1 MTLAAASAA
10 PAASRV
16 RQASAGRASRLLAK
30 AGVVTLTVLLVL
42 FAVFPLYWM
51 IVTALSRLGSSR
63 GAGQPL
69 WPTTVT
75 FDNFIYV
82 FTQVPLGLWLFNSA
96 FVAVTV
102 ATGATFVGAMAGYSL
117 SRFRFRWTG
126 LFMLLIIA
134 TQLMPPTSIIIPL
147 YRIALATGLLNT
159 YTGLIIAHL
168 TDVLPI
174 SIFLLRGFFLS
185 IPREIEEAALVDGSS
200 QLGVLLRITM
210 RLAAPGLATVFIY
223 AFVVSWNDLLFAR
236 TLASS
241 SRVWTAPVG
250 LASFS
255 GEYYTL
261 FEPLMAA
268 ALVFALPVTIVFLI
282 LQRHFVHGLT
292 AGGVKG

>member
-1 MTLAAASAA
+1 MTLSEASGAHLVSGR
-10 PAASRV
+10 PALT
-16 RQASAGRASRLLAK
+16 GRAARL
-30 AGVVTLTVLLVL
+30 AGKVGLISLTILMVL
-42 FAVFPLYWM
+42 FAIFPLYWM

-69 WPTTVT
+69 WPTTLT
-75 FDNFIYV
+75 LDNFIYV
-82 FTQVPLGLWLFNSA
+82 FTQVPLGTWLFNSA
-96 FVAVTV
+96 FVAATV
-102 ATGATFVGAMAGYSL
+102 ATAATFVGAMAGYSL

-126 LFMLLIIA
+126 LFMLVIIA

-147 YRIALATGLLNT
+147 YRMALATNLLNT

-174 SIFLLRGFFLS
+174 SIFLLRGFFLT

-268 ALVFALPVTIVFLI
+268 ALIFALPVTIVFLA

>member
-1 MTLAAASAA
+1 MTLSEGASIALA
-10 PAASRV
+10 SPAAQPFARGL
-16 RQASAGRASRLLAK
+16 RR
-30 AGVVTLTVLLVL
+30 TLVSVGFFALTMLLVL

-51 IVTALSRLGSSR
+51 VVTALSKLGSSR
-63 GAGQPL
+63 GATQTL
-69 WPTTVT
+69 WPSTVT
-75 FDNFIYV
+75 FDNFVYV

-102 ATGATFVGAMAGYSL
+102 ATGATCAGAMAGYSL

-126 LFMLLIIA
+126 LFMLVVIA

-147 YRIALATGLLNT
+147 YRMALATDLLNT
-159 YTGLIIAHL
+159 YTGLILAHL

-185 IPREIEEAALVDGSS
+185 IPREIEEAALIDGSS
-200 QLGVLLRITM
+200 QLGVLFRITM
-210 RLAAPGLATVFIY
+210 PLAAPGLATVFIY

-268 ALVFALPVTIVFLI
+268 ALVFALPVTIVFLL

-292 AGGVKG
+292 VGGVKG